1 MSCCILTIRPQVRQL
16 VTRSS
21 YGDTVLLQLIAANC
35 DAAQFA
41 ALVRHLVMEQRQEVA
56 SVQDYPAMA
65 AGQKNRPGD
74 DFFGRQVKAEEN
86 WYV

>member
-35 DAAQFA
+35 D
-41 ALVRHLVMEQRQEVA
+41 
-56 SVQDYPAMA
+56 MA
-65 AGQKNRPGD
+65 
-74 DFFGRQVKAEEN
+74 
-86 WYV
+86 